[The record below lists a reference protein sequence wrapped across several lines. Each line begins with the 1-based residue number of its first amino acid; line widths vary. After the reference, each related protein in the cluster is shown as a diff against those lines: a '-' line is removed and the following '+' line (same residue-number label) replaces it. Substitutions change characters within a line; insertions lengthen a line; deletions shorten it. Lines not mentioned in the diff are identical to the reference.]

1 MSAEQT
7 NPSQAEIEA
16 RMDARAKEYQQR
28 VDELRATQRV
38 SSETGKILF
47 PAQEILDGDKSGQLL
62 HTNRKKL
69 SPKR

>member
-47 PAQEILDGDKSGQLL
+47 PAPGDFGRGQVW
-62 HTNRKKL
+62 TIA
-69 SPKR
+69 PYEP